1 VCWAAADIV
10 WWIGLVFSIIFTVEL
25 LVKLIALHPLRCF
38 MDRWNIFD
46 GLIVT
51 VSWVEVAV
59 WAFGQD
65 DLPIN
70 PTVLRSFRIFRLTR
84 LIKLVPHS
92 EGLQAVVRSFTA
104 SVLQVS
110 P

>member
-1 VCWAAADIV
+1 
-10 WWIGLVFSIIFTVEL
+10 
-25 LVKLIALHPLRCF
+25 